1 MNSRTQHLIT
11 RVHTWLYRTTGGRL
25 GGKLGS
31 MEQVLLTTTGRVSG
45 KERTTPLTGIPHGD
59 GLLLVASDGGKP
71 EHPQWYR
78 NLLVNDVVT
87 VQRGARKVRMRA
99 RTATPAER
107 ERLWPVAVG
116 VYSGYATYQQRT
128 DREIQLVLCTP
139 L

>member
-1 MNSRTQHLIT
+1 MKHRTQYLVTRGHL
-11 RVHTWLYRTTGGRL
+11 WLYRATRGRL
-25 GGKLGS
+25 GARLGS

-45 KERTTPLTGIPHGD
+45 RPRSTPLTAIPHGT
-59 GLLLVASDGGKP
+59 GLVLVASDGGKP

-78 NLLVNDVVT
+78 NLLVDGVVT
-87 VQRGARKVRMRA
+87 VQRGPRTMRMRA

-116 VYSGYATYQQRT
+116 VYGGYAQYQART
-128 DREIQLVLCTP
+128 DREIQLVICEP